1 MTATDVTQLRLSDG
15 VQRRF
20 VDPVQP
26 FGNARIHTACMKHA
40 FHRGHLLATLRGG
53 PAWHDCFLIPTQ
65 PAGDLCQSLGFALER
80 HQLIKSTHQEFPR
93 TDVGMG

>member
-26 FGNARIHTACMKHA
+26 FGNARINTARMKHA
-40 FHRGHLLATLRGG
+40 FHCRHLLATLRGR
-53 PAWHDCFLIPTQ
+53 PAWHDGLLIPTQ
-65 PAGDLCQSLGFALER
+65 PARDLCQRLGFALER
-80 HQLIKSTHQEFPR
+80 HQLIKSTHQDLPR